1 MTALAPDVALEE
13 KLAGLRELAD
23 AGSRASTLPSHPTL
37 RDLLAPGLRRGS
49 VHAFIG
55 STTLGIAL
63 MSGASTAGN
72 WCATVGFPDL
82 GIENMSS
89 WGVDLDRLVLVPQVT
104 AERWLDTVS
113 ALAEAIDIILAC
125 PPPTL
130 PPSQRNRLQARLR
143 HRGAT
148 LLVAGDW
155 PQAASTLRVTE
166 DRWIGLE
173 RGGGHLRGRELTITR
188 EVGHRRRSST
198 LHWPP
203 PPS

>member
-72 WCATVGFPDL
+72 WCATVGLPDL

-104 AERWLDTVS
+104 AER
-113 ALAEAIDIILAC
+113 
-125 PPPTL
+125 
-130 PPSQRNRLQARLR
+130 
-143 HRGAT
+143 
-148 LLVAGDW
+148 
-155 PQAASTLRVTE
+155 
-166 DRWIGLE
+166 
-173 RGGGHLRGRELTITR
+173 
-188 EVGHRRRSST
+188 
-198 LHWPP
+198 
-203 PPS
+203 